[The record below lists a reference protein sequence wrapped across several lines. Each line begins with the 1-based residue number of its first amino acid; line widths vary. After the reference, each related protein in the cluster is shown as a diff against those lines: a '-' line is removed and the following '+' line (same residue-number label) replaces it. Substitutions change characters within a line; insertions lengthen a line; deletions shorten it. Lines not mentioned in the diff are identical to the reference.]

1 MIELENEFIHQ
12 IEYFIDFYIWTTG
25 EIGGDIGG
33 RDPAGKTAHARIIK
47 SLIPIIF
54 YFFYW
59 TKINSNNTKGLKLK
73 LEAWM
78 SNPSNVSGKHARSCK
93 KGNVCNVVGKKM
105 FVFPF
110 LIGKVIFTG

>member
-59 TKINSNNTKGLKLK
+59 TKINSNNTKGLN
-73 LEAWM
+73 
-78 SNPSNVSGKHARSCK
+78 SNSKPG
-93 KGNVCNVVGKKM
+93 
-105 FVFPF
+105 
-110 LIGKVIFTG
+110 